1 MNLAS
6 IALGILAAA
15 LFAAAAAL
23 QHRVTSTHRV
33 VSTQPVPGD
42 RRDRPAEGWLP
53 VLAVVPG
60 LLRHRVWL
68 AGLACNVL
76 GFAAHAAAL
85 HTGSI
90 SIVQA
95 LLSVQLLLA
104 LPLATARTGRPP
116 APRDWW
122 GTLAVVAGL
131 VTLVLARGSVPQTV
145 RHGRVPLV
153 LLTVVLLIAGLL
165 VAVRGRLGR
174 VARTAAVGVAAGAG
188 FSTTAV
194 LTVVVTDEL
203 ARGGPAALP
212 LHWPLYAL
220 ALSGLVAALLV
231 QEAFRSGSL
240 PTALTAMTVA
250 DPVFSWVWGALL
262 FDAAPPTSVTALSAL
277 TASGVAI
284 AVGVGTLAFSPT
296 LAPAVE
302 LPTPAEHDTN
312 RR

>member
-6 IALGILAAA
+6 IALGVLAAA

-23 QHRVTSTHRV
+23 QHRVTSA
-33 VSTQPVPGD
+33 Q
-42 RRDRPAEGWLP
+42 RDRPADGWLP

-68 AGLACNVL
+68 AGFCCNVL
-76 GFAAHAAAL
+76 GFAVHAAAL

-104 LPLATARTGRPP
+104 LPLAAARTGRPP

-153 LLTVVLLIAGLL
+153 LLTAVLLVAALM

-174 VARTAAVGVAAGAG
+174 IARTAAVGVAAGIG

-203 ARGGPAALP
+203 ARGGPAAVP
-212 LHWPLYAL
+212 RHWPLYAL

-231 QEAFRSGSL
+231 QEAFRSGAL
-240 PTALTAMTVA
+240 PAALTAMTVA
-250 DPVFSWVWGALL
+250 DPVFSWVWGAVL
-262 FDAAPPTSVTALSAL
+262 FDAAPPTSLSALSAL

-284 AVGVGTLAFSPT
+284 ASGVATLAFSPT
-296 LAPAVE
+296 LAPPAD
-302 LPTPAEHDTN
+302 TPAALEHN
-312 RR
+312 ANSR